1 MTNANLNI
9 RLDKETKD
17 KANELFNKLGISM
30 TTAVVMFLR
39 TAIRENR
46 IPFELKLNE
55 PSNITLQ
62 AIEEGRRIA
71 NDDSIKGYDNI
82 EELREALGV

>member
-82 EELREALGV
+82 KELREALGV

>member
-30 TTAVVMFLR
+30 TTAIVMFLR

>member
-62 AIEEGRRIA
+62 AIEEGEGLSQ
-71 NDDSIKGYDNI
+71 N
-82 EELREALGV
+82 E

>member
-1 MTNANLNI
+1 MTNASLNI

-17 KANELFNKLGISM
+17 KANELFNKFGISM

-71 NDDSIKGYDNI
+71 NDGYDNI
-82 EELREALGV
+82 KELREALGV

>member
-62 AIEEGRRIA
+62 AIEEGGRLSQ
-71 NDDSIKGYDNI
+71 N
-82 EELREALGV
+82 E

>member
-1 MTNANLNI
+1 
-9 RLDKETKD
+9 
-17 KANELFNKLGISM
+17 M

-62 AIEEGRRIA
+62 AIEEGKRIA

-82 EELREALGV
+82 KELREALGI

>member
-1 MTNANLNI
+1 MTNASLNI

-17 KANELFNKLGISM
+17 KANELFNKFGISM

-62 AIEEGRRIA
+62 AIEEGT
-71 NDDSIKGYDNI
+71 
-82 EELREALGV
+82 

>member
-1 MTNANLNI
+1 MTNASLNI

-17 KANELFNKLGISM
+17 KANELFNKFGISM
-30 TTAVVMFLR
+30 ATAVVMFLR

-71 NDDSIKGYDNI
+71 NDGYDNI
-82 EELREALGV
+82 KELREALGV

>member
-1 MTNANLNI
+1 MITTTNANLNI

-62 AIEEGRRIA
+62 AIEEG
-71 NDDSIKGYDNI
+71 G
-82 EELREALGV
+82 ELSQNE

>member
-55 PSNITLQ
+55 PSNIMLQ
-62 AIEEGRRIA
+62 AIEEGGGLSQ
-71 NDDSIKGYDNI
+71 N
-82 EELREALGV
+82 E

>member
-1 MTNANLNI
+1 
-9 RLDKETKD
+9 
-17 KANELFNKLGISM
+17 M

-62 AIEEGRRIA
+62 AIEEGEGLSQ
-71 NDDSIKGYDNI
+71 N
-82 EELREALGV
+82 E